1 MDVKNKHFI
10 AMALQSVTLLLC
22 LIPGYYLQSS
32 WVPDY
37 NAQNVATGAYTK
49 LDETTH
55 SLFGSLFNTNSA
67 IQIIG
72 VLLLLVMLACL
83 GYIGLQRTGKVQPN
97 RNATAILFGGQLGVF
112 VLLTLMVSTHGI
124 ERNDYYTE
132 NSLGAIFWIFLGLM
146 VASLLLGLLKA
157 NRALAKIEE
166 EDE

>member
-1 MDVKNKHFI
+1 MDVKNKHVVCLGLQ
-10 AMALQSVTLLLC
+10 ALTMLLC

-37 NAQNVATGAYTK
+37 NAQKVATGAITK
-49 LDETTH
+49 LDENTH

-67 IQIIG
+67 IQIFG
-72 VLLLLVMLACL
+72 FLLLVVMLACL

-112 VLLTLMVSTHGI
+112 VLLTLMVSTHGS